1 MPKLSLPGV
10 LAVTLVFW
18 LIGFVWFGVLFAKAS
33 MAAAGVDPAAAQNE
47 SPLWM
52 AGGVFITLAQVL
64 GLALVIRW
72 KGDYSAVEAAKTAL
86 LLWALFALPF
96 TLYAFFYNPAHD
108 LALLA
113 IDGGHLLAGW
123 TAAGAVL
130 GAFK

>member
-1 MPKLSLPGV
+1 VPKLSLPGV
-10 LAVTLVFW
+10 LAATLVFW
-18 LIGFVWFGVLFAKAS
+18 LIGFLWYGVLFAGAW
-33 MAAAGVDPAAAQNE
+33 MAAEGVDPAAAQAG

-52 AGGVFITLAQVL
+52 AGGVLVTLAQVL

-72 KGDYSAVEAAKTAL
+72 KGDYGAAEAAKTAA

-96 TLYAFFYNPAHD
+96 TLYAFFYLPAHD
-108 LALLA
+108 PVLLA
-113 IDGGHLLAGW
+113 IDASHLLLGW

>member
-10 LAVTLVFW
+10 LAATVVFW
-18 LIGFVWFGVLFAKAS
+18 LIGVVWFGVLFATAS
-33 MAAAGVDPAAAQNE
+33 MAAEGVDPAAAQSQ

-52 AGGVFITLAQVL
+52 AGGVLITLAQVL

-113 IDGGHLLAGW
+113 IDSGHLLAAW